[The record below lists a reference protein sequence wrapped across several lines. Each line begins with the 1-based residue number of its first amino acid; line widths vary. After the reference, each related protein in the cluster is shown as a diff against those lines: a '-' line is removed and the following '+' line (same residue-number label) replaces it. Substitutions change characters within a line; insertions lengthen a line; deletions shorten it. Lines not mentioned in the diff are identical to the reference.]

1 MHPASGVPN
10 FHHRRLLRGMLRR
23 MIRPLLALAL
33 VLVASGCGAA
43 LVPAAISIAQ
53 LGTTTFSG
61 GSLET
66 VYPQP
71 YSAVVDAVR
80 KTIADLDLKVEVD
93 RPQRGFLY
101 IEAGDLTDK
110 SIAIRVRQRT
120 AYITGLSIR
129 VGFSGDQPYSTALMS
144 RIAGNMKPQDTD
156 PTIVPRPDEPK
167 TPLQAP
173 PPSK

>member
-1 MHPASGVPN
+1 MM
-10 FHHRRLLRGMLRR
+10 RL
-23 MIRPLLALAL
+23 LLALAL
-33 VLVASGCGAA
+33 VLAAWGCTAA

-101 IEAGDLTDK
+101 IEASDLTES
-110 SIAIRVRQRT
+110 SIAIRVKQRS
-120 AYITGLSIR
+120 AYITSVHIR
-129 VGFSGDQPYSTALMS
+129 VGMSGDQPYSTALMS

-156 PTIVPRPDEPK
+156 PTIVPRADEPK

-173 PPSK
+173 PPNK

>member
-1 MHPASGVPN
+1 
-10 FHHRRLLRGMLRR
+10 MLRVMTR
-23 MIRPLLALAL
+23 LTVAAALLLL
-33 VLVASGCGAA
+33 ASGCAA
-43 LVPAAISIAQ
+43 PILVPSVISIAQ
-53 LGTTTFSG
+53 LGTTTFTG

-101 IEAGDLTDK
+101 IEASDLTAS
-110 SIAIRVRQRT
+110 SIAIRVKQRT
-120 AYITGLSIR
+120 AYITSVHIKIGMA
-129 VGFSGDQPYSTALMS
+129 GDQPYSTALMS

-156 PTIVPRPDEPK
+156 PTVVPKPNEPK

-173 PPSK
+173 PPTQ

>member
-1 MHPASGVPN
+1 M
-10 FHHRRLLRGMLRR
+10 LRGMMRL
-23 MIRPLLALAL
+23 LLALAL
-33 VLVASGCGAA
+33 ILAASGCGAA

-101 IEAGDLTDK
+101 IEASDLTDN
-110 SIAIRVRQRT
+110 SIAIRVKQRT
-120 AYITGLSIR
+120 AYITSVHIR
-129 VGFSGDQPYSTALMS
+129 VGMSGDQPYSTALMS

-156 PTIVPRPDEPK
+156 PTLVPRADEPK
-167 TPLQAP
+167 NSLQAP
-173 PPSK
+173 PPK